1 MHVQFNFPN
10 EDQDRLVYV
19 RAVDPADLPEEV
31 QDQIDFEGPV
41 FAIHSGDGERIAVAR
56 DRTLAFALART
67 NDMSPVS
74 VH

>member
-1 MHVQFNFPN
+1 
-10 EDQDRLVYV
+10 
-19 RAVDPADLPEEV
+19 
-31 QDQIDFEGPV
+31 
-41 FAIHSGDGERIAVAR
+41 IAVAR